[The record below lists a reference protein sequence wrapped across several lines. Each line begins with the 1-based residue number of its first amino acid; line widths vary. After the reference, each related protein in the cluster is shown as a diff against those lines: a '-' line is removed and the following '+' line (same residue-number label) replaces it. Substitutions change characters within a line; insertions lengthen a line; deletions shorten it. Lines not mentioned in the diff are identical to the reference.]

1 MVAGVVAAT
10 ARPEPTPVRPPQFVV
25 VSFDG
30 SGGERMWTYWR
41 AVARRAHAHFT
52 FFVVSADR
60 WRIARWPGAGPP
72 VQAVWSYPNGW
83 PTSDARRNTISPM
96 GDPTDDVRA
105 GRPRLPRARRNRLEE
120 QAHVRDVLLALGGST
135 EELDRAQD
143 QSAND
148 ASLGARI
155 SAYSRIAYGVRAPA
169 VPEDTVVEAPPA
181 PPQPPATA
189 PLEVVRPEPARR
201 PERRPQPRRRRAA
214 GRQLR
219 HLVFAIARAPWAL
232 LQGLVRAMLALVRA
246 FRGLAAALVR
256 VVFRAVRGL
265 WLAVARATALLR
277 RLLIRAVDVVRLL
290 ARVLLRAVHAVR
302 SLARVAYRA
311 TSAVVF
317 ALPRAT
323 AALTRPRRV
332 RRSRGRDEPTHVA
345 EAVLTWVQ
353 PRPEPSDEPPAV
365 VASDADVSDAVA
377 STAAYEAD
385 VASVEVRPPVHRS
398 DRRRRAPAGGLAV
411 VAAFVVAG
419 VVAGVLALT
428 RHNEGGGQTQGGSAQ
443 AVGSPPPVPARAE
456 FSDPRK
462 YAAAMTRLALVS
474 GRTEVDGSPA
484 CAQNSTFDR
493 WTCRARG
500 KPTLGAYAGVWL
512 MYRCSPSS
520 TPQPGG
526 RPASVMIN
534 CTPQKPPS
542 ATA

>member
-1 MVAGVVAAT
+1 
-10 ARPEPTPVRPPQFVV
+10 
-25 VSFDG
+25 
-30 SGGERMWTYWR
+30 
-41 AVARRAHAHFT
+41 
-52 FFVVSADR
+52 
-60 WRIARWPGAGPP
+60 
-72 VQAVWSYPNGW
+72 VQAVRSYPNGW
-83 PTSDARRNTISPM
+83 PTCDARRNTISPM

-105 GRPRLPRARRNRLEE
+105 GRPRLARARRNRLEE

-143 QSAND
+143 QSANE

-155 SAYSRIAYGVRAPA
+155 SAYSRIASGVRAPA
-169 VPEDTVVEAPPA
+169 VPEETVVE
-181 PPQPPATA
+181 A
-189 PLEVVRPEPARR
+189 PLEVVRPEPPRR
-201 PERRPQPRRRRAA
+201 PERRPRPRRRRAA

-219 HLVFAIARAPWAL
+219 HVVFAIARAPWAL
-232 LQGLVRAMLALVRA
+232 LQGLVRVLLALLRA
-246 FRGLAAALVR
+246 LRGLAAALVR
-256 VVFRAVRGL
+256 VVLRAVRGL
-265 WLAVARATALLR
+265 WLAVARATALLK
-277 RLLIRAVDVVRLL
+277 RLLIRGVDVVRLL
-290 ARVLLRAVHAVR
+290 ARVLHRGARGLRLALVRPAVHAVR

-311 TSAVVF
+311 TRAIGF

-332 RRSRGRDEPTHVA
+332 RRSQSRDEPTHVA

-353 PRPEPSDEPPAV
+353 PRPEPSDEPPAAV
-365 VASDADVSDAVA
+365 ESDAVA
-377 STAAYEAD
+377 STAAEEAD
-385 VASVEVRPPVHRS
+385 VARVEVRPAVHRP

-411 VAAFVVAG
+411 VASFVVAG
-419 VVAGVLALT
+419 LVAGVLALT
-428 RHNEGGGQTQGGSAQ
+428 RHDEGGGRTQGGSAQ